1 MAFDS
6 FRDFVARLDK
16 AGELKRI
23 SQPVATELEITEL
36 ADREMKSPGGG
47 KALLFEKPTVNGEV
61 SPFPLAINTMGS
73 HKRMAMSM
81 GAESVDEVANELGA
95 LMKAKP
101 PTSFRDAIKLLGQ
114 ALELR
119 HAKPKLVKDGPCKE
133 VIHKFDESRKT
144 RVESWPKAPDILGG
158 ASVLAS
164 RSGESVGSSVAS
176 PHQPTLLNLPIQQ
189 CWPLDGGRFIT
200 LPCVVTKDPDTGER
214 NVGMYRIQI
223 YDDRTAGMH
232 WQLQKVGAR
241 HGRRYYETGTRMPVS
256 IFLGGDPVFTFAATA
271 PLPDGLDEFLL
282 AGYLR
287 KKSVELVKCET
298 NDLEVPANAD
308 FVVEGYV
315 DPKEPLREEG
325 PFGDHTGYY
334 TLPEPY
340 PVFHVTAIT
349 HRRDAVYPATI
360 VGMPPMEDFY
370 IGGASVKLF
379 LPVFKM
385 NFPEIVDI
393 ALPAEGV
400 FHNLVFVSIRKTYPM
415 QAYKIM
421 HGLWGMG
428 QMMFTKYIVVVDDDV
443 DVHNTRDVLF
453 HLCANTDPQRDSIF
467 TKGPADVLDHATSEM
482 AIGSKLGIDA
492 TKKLAGEGFKRAWPP
507 LIRMDEN
514 VRKKIDA
521 LFNASD
527 RR

>member
-1 MAFDS
+1 MAFKS
-6 FRDFVARLDK
+6 FADFLNALQA

-23 SQPVATELEITEL
+23 SQPVSTELEITEL
-36 ADREMKSPGGG
+36 ANREMKSPLGG
-47 KALLFEKPTVNGEV
+47 KALLIERPTVNGEA
-61 SPFPLAINTMGS
+61 SPFSLAVNTMGS
-73 HKRMAMSM
+73 WKRMAIGM
-81 GAESVDEVANELGA
+81 GANSVDEAAAELGS

-101 PTSFRDAIKLLGQ
+101 PTSFKETIKLLGQ
-114 ALELR
+114 ALDLR
-119 HAKPKLVKDGPCKE
+119 HAKPKIVRDGPCKE
-133 VIHKFDESRKT
+133 VIHRFENEDEGLKMEDGGQRALKVPS
-144 RVESWPKAPDILGG
+144 SILHPPPPP
-158 ASVLAS
+158 L
-164 RSGESVGSSVAS
+164 
-176 PHQPTLLNLPIQQ
+176 PTLLNMPIQQ

-223 YDDRTAGMH
+223 YDERTTGMH

-241 HGRRYYETGTRMPVS
+241 HGRRYYETGTRMPVAV
-256 IFLGGDPVFTFAATA
+256 FLGGDPVFTFCATA

-287 KKSVELVKCET
+287 KQSVELVKCET

-308 FVVEGYV
+308 FVIEGYV
-315 DPKEPLREEG
+315 DPREPLREEG

-340 PVFHVTAIT
+340 PVFHITAIT
-349 HRRDAVYPATI
+349 HRKDAVYPATI
-360 VGMPPMEDFY
+360 VGIPPMEDFY
-370 IGGASVKLF
+370 IGSASMKLF
-379 LPVFKM
+379 LPIFRM

-400 FHNLVFVSIRKTYPM
+400 FHNLVFVSIKKTYPM

-443 DVHNTRDVLF
+443 DVHNTSDVLF
-453 HLCANTDPQRDSIF
+453 RLCANTDPQRDSIF
-467 TKGPADVLDHATSEM
+467 TKGPADVLDHATSEIAM
-482 AIGSKLGIDA
+482 GSKLGIDA
-492 TKKLAGEGFKRAWPP
+492 TKKLAGEGFKRPWPP
-507 LIRMDEN
+507 LIKMDAA
-514 VRKKIDA
+514 VRKKINS
-521 LFNASD
+521 LFGNAGD
-527 RR
+527 KF

>member
-6 FRDFVARLDK
+6 YRDFLNQLDR

-23 SQPVATELEITEL
+23 SQPVATELEITEI

-47 KALLFEKPTVNGEV
+47 KALLFEKPTVNGQV
-61 SPFPLAINTMGS
+61 SPFPVAINTLGS
-73 HKRMAMSM
+73 HKRMALSM
-81 GAESVDEVANELGA
+81 GAETVDEVAQELGS

-101 PTSFRDAIKLLGQ
+101 PTSLRETMKLLGQ
-114 ALELR
+114 AMDLR

-133 VIHKFDESRKT
+133 VIHLVESPAT
-144 RVESWPKAPDILGG
+144 RVESWPQAPDWKKPSTLDPRP
-158 ASVLAS
+158 S
-164 RSGESVGSSVAS
+164 
-176 PHQPTLLNLPIQQ
+176 TLLNLPILK

-223 YDDRTAGMH
+223 YDDRTTGMH

-256 IFLGGDPVFTFAATA
+256 IFLGGDPMFPFAATA

-308 FVVEGYV
+308 FVIEGYV
-315 DPKEPLREEG
+315 DPTEPLRDEG

-349 HRRDAVYPATI
+349 HRKDAVYPATI
-360 VGMPPMEDFY
+360 VGIPPMEDFY

-379 LPVFKM
+379 LPIFKM
-385 NFPEIVDI
+385 NFPEIVDL

-400 FHNLVFVSIRKTYPM
+400 FHNLVFVSIKKTYPM

-428 QMMFTKYIVVVDDDV
+428 QMMFTKYIIVVDDDV
-443 DVHNTRDVLF
+443 DVHNTSEVLF
-453 HLCANTDPQRDSIF
+453 RLCANTDPQRDSIF
-467 TKGPADVLDHATSEM
+467 TKGPSDVLDHATSEI
-482 AIGSKLGIDA
+482 ASGSKLGIDA
-492 TKKLAGEGFKRAWPP
+492 TKKIPGEGFKRPWPP
-507 LIRMDEN
+507 LIKMDEA
-514 VRKKIDA
+514 VRNKIDA
-521 LFNASD
+521 LFG
-527 RR
+527 RKP